1 MAVRVD
7 HAVINVL
14 TGMDAAVDRFRAL
27 GFAPTPRGHHSLGSI
42 NHLMMFERD
51 YLELVG
57 IERGATK
64 VREEIASA
72 PIGLDGLVFATDD
85 ARALHRRLRAQG
97 VPVLDPVDFSR
108 PVVLDGVERQAAFTT
123 VRVHPD
129 YLPGGRVYCCEHKTP
144 ELVWRPDWLVHGN
157 AAAGLAEFVV
167 VADDVPTQAERY
179 ARLLDGVPFLPTRT
193 AGERCATWDG
203 FRLSLMS
210 RERYAARYG
219 AAGRARAAQ
228 AAQAGCMGA
237 LAVRTRSLAAARS
250 CLADD
255 LRAGRAVDQGDR
267 LVVAAAGLWD
277 CVLEFVGPGQGAW
290 PDA

>member
-14 TGMDAAVDRFRAL
+14 TGMDAAVERFRAL
-27 GFAPTPRGHHSLGSI
+27 GFAPTPRGYHSLGSI

-57 IERGATK
+57 IEPGATK
-64 VREEIASA
+64 VREEVASA
-72 PIGLDGLVFATDD
+72 PIGLNGLVFATDD

-108 PVVLDGVERQAAFTT
+108 PVMVDGVEREAAFTT

-129 YLPGGRVYCCEHKTP
+129 YVPGGRVYYCEHKTP
-144 ELVWRPDWLVHGN
+144 ELVWRPEWLAQRNGSD
-157 AAAGLAEFVV
+157 GLAEFVV
-167 VADDVPTQAERY
+167 VAQDLPTQAERY
-179 ARLLDGVPFLPTRT
+179 ARLLDGAVFVPA
-193 AGERCATWDG
+193 AGEGEVFASWDG

-210 RERYAARYG
+210 RERYDARYG
-219 AAGRARAAQ
+219 TAGCARAARD
-228 AAQAGCMGA
+228 GDCMGA
-237 LAVRTRSLAAARS
+237 LALRTHSLAAARA

-255 LRAGRAVDQGDR
+255 LRAGRAVDHGDR
-267 LVVAAAGLWD
+267 LTVAAAGLWD
-277 CVLEFVGPGQGAW
+277 CVLEFVGPRPGAS
-290 PDA
+290 DRA

>member
-14 TGMDAAVDRFRAL
+14 TGMDAAVERFRAL
-27 GFAPTPRGHHSLGSI
+27 GFAPTPRGYHSLGSI

-57 IERGATK
+57 IEPGATK
-64 VREEIASA
+64 AREEVASA
-72 PIGLDGLVFATDD
+72 PIGLNGLVFATDD

-108 PVVLDGVERQAAFTT
+108 PVMVDGVEREAAFTT

-129 YLPGGRVYCCEHKTP
+129 YVPGGRVYYCEHKTP
-144 ELVWRPDWLVHGN
+144 ELVWRPEWLAQRNGSD
-157 AAAGLAEFVV
+157 GLAEFVV
-167 VADDVPTQAERY
+167 VAQDLPTQAERY
-179 ARLLDGVPFLPTRT
+179 ARLLDGAVFVPA
-193 AGERCATWDG
+193 AGEGEVFAAWDG

-210 RERYAARYG
+210 RERYDARYG
-219 AAGRARAAQ
+219 TAGCARAARD
-228 AAQAGCMGA
+228 GDCMGA
-237 LAVRTRSLAAARS
+237 LALRTHSLAAARA

-255 LRAGRAVDQGDR
+255 LRAGRAVDHGDR
-267 LVVAAAGLWD
+267 LTVAAAGLWD
-277 CVLEFVGPGQGAW
+277 CVLEFVGPRPGAS
-290 PDA
+290 DRA

>member
-14 TGMDAAVDRFRAL
+14 TGMDTAVERFIAL
-27 GFAPTPRGHHSLGSI
+27 GFAPTARGHHSLGSI

-57 IERGATK
+57 IEPGATK
-64 VREEIASA
+64 VREEVASA
-72 PIGLDGLVFATDD
+72 PIGLNGLVFATDD

-108 PVVLDGVERQAAFTT
+108 PVMVDGVEREAAFTT

-129 YLPGGRVYCCEHKTP
+129 YVPGGRVYYCEHKTP
-144 ELVWRPDWLVHGN
+144 ELVWRPEWLAQRNGSD
-157 AAAGLAEFVV
+157 GLAEFVV
-167 VADDVPTQAERY
+167 VAQDLPTQAERY
-179 ARLLDGVPFLPTRT
+179 ARLLDGAVFVPA
-193 AGERCATWDG
+193 AGEGEVFAAWDG

-210 RERYAARYG
+210 RERYDARYG
-219 AAGRARAAQ
+219 TAGCARAARD
-228 AAQAGCMGA
+228 GDCMGA
-237 LAVRTRSLAAARS
+237 LALRTHSLAAARA

-255 LRAGRAVDQGDR
+255 LRAGRAVDHGDR
-267 LVVAAAGLWD
+267 LTVAAAGLWD
-277 CVLEFVGPGQGAW
+277 CVLEFVGPRPGAS
-290 PDA
+290 DRA